1 MVKQTGI
8 NSIRSSVA
16 SYFHNNNYNHNVKEN
31 LAKKMRHSVNIA
43 SSNYTR
49 IDETKKQTNADEK
62 PKTINVNVI
71 GSTKQ
76 EGNDKSR
83 MKKYYVNNKD
93 KILKQQS
100 DFYKN
105 NQQSVRAR
113 KNVAYLNKNQSEP
126 RKENIEKYK
135 LEKRDGVWIT
145 LL

>member
-1 MVKQTGI
+1 
-8 NSIRSSVA
+8 
-16 SYFHNNNYNHNVKEN
+16 
-31 LAKKMRHSVNIA
+31 MRHSVNIA

-49 IDETKKQTNADEK
+49 IDETKKSDEK

-71 GSTKQ
+71 GSKKE

-83 MKKYYVNNKD
+83 MKEYYKNNKD

-100 DFYKN
+100 DFYKDN
-105 NQQSVRAR
+105 REAVRAK
-113 KNVAYLNKNQSEP
+113 KNVAYLNRNQSEP

>member
-1 MVKQTGI
+1 
-8 NSIRSSVA
+8 
-16 SYFHNNNYNHNVKEN
+16 
-31 LAKKMRHSVNIA
+31 
-43 SSNYTR
+43 
-49 IDETKKQTNADEK
+49 
-62 PKTINVNVI
+62 
-71 GSTKQ
+71 
-76 EGNDKSR
+76 

-135 LEKRDGVWIT
+135 LVKNEMGVWTT